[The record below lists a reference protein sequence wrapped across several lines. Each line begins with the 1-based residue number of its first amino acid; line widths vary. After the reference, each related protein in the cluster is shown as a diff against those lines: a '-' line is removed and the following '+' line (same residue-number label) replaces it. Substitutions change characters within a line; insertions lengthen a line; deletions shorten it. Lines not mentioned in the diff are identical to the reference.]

1 MTVCDAY
8 GTERAP
14 FATICATSRATKT
27 AHSQSNL
34 EIAMT
39 DSPPDKKKLVVFGL
53 CVAGLS
59 LFMYVSFI
67 AKVAFDG
74 P

>member
-1 MTVCDAY
+1 LCNESSEEDIVQPINM
-8 GTERAP
+8 
-14 FATICATSRATKT
+14 
-27 AHSQSNL
+27 Q

-39 DSPPDKKKLVVFGL
+39 DSPPDRKKLVVFGL

>member
-1 MTVCDAY
+1 
-8 GTERAP
+8 
-14 FATICATSRATKT
+14 
-27 AHSQSNL
+27 
-34 EIAMT
+34 MT
-39 DSPPDKKKLVVFGL
+39 DSTPDKKKLVVFGL
-53 CVAGLS
+53 CLAGMS